1 MSDVFR
7 LSSSIELDI
16 NDVMSGLQQVDRQSE
31 ETRDSLENI
40 EDSADSVSGRFSGLG
55 KMAQSG
61 LKVVD
66 KWAKI
71 GATAVAGLASG
82 MIALGIKSN
91 ASLETSQVAWTTLL
105 GTEEEAKNMLEDI
118 TKYAATTPFSKTGVD
133 TMAKQLHNAGFE
145 GQNLFDQLTKFG
157 NMGSA
162 FGIQED
168 SLSEMVR
175 QYSQVQMAQVA
186 YTEDLNIL
194 QDRGIPIYKALAE
207 VTGTTVA
214 EVKNMAS
221 QGKITADVY
230 NQALDS
236 IASGTNG
243 AMEAQSKTF
252 SGMLSTIQDN
262 VVNISQKI
270 IQPIFEKVLE
280 YMPMIIELADNF
292 SANLDEGKGVLDSLK
307 EAITTVFG
315 EDTWNKITMATTVV
329 MGLVGAY
336 AILKGVMFMS
346 DLINSVSSAWGVLSS
361 AMGIGTAV
369 TEGATVAQTGLNL
382 AWLASPI
389 TWIIA
394 GIVAVIAIFVL
405 LWNKCEGFRNFWI
418 GLWDK
423 VVSSF
428 KSAKDSVVNGVSDM
442 TSKAVNKFNEIKQG
456 ITDKINGAKD
466 AVKSAIDKIK
476 GFFNFDWS
484 LPKIKLPHFNISGK
498 FSLNPPSIPKF
509 NVDWY
514 STGGIFTK
522 PTIIGG
528 VGIGDADNGK
538 GRQAEAVLPLEP
550 FYKELEAMFIKYNSR
565 PLYFG
570 VDGKIFMRGV
580 ASSKDELDKYDYR
593 NPRLTYK

>member
-40 EDSADSVSGRFSGLG
+40 EDSADSASGRFSGLG

-105 GTEEEAKNMLEDI
+105 GTQEEAKQMLEDI

-145 GQNLFDQLTKFG
+145 GQALFDQLTKFG

-292 SANLDEGKGVLDSLK
+292 SANLDEGKGVLDSIK
-307 EAITTVFG
+307 ESITTVFG
-315 EDTWNKITMATTVV
+315 EDTWDKITMVTTVV

-336 AILKGVMFMS
+336 AILKGVMFVS

-369 TEGATVAQTGLNL
+369 TEGATVAQAGLNL

-389 TWIIA
+389 TWIVA
-394 GIVAVIAIFVL
+394 GIMAVVAVFVI

-418 GLWDK
+418 GLCDK

-428 KSAKDSVVNGVSDM
+428 SSAKDSVVNGVSDM
-442 TSKAVNKFNEIKQG
+442 ASKALNKFKEIKQG

-476 GFFNFDWS
+476 GFFDFSWE
-484 LPKIKLPHFNISGK
+484 LPKIKLPHFSIDGK

-528 VGIGDADNGK
+528 VGVGDADNGK
-538 GRQAEAVLPLEP
+538 GRQSEAVLPLDP
-550 FYKELEAMFIKYNSR
+550 FYKELETMFMKYNSR
-565 PLYFG
+565 PLYFE
-570 VDGKIFMRGV
+570 VDGKTFMRGV
-580 ASSKDELDKYDYR
+580 ASSKGELDKYDYR

>member
-1 MSDVFR
+1 M
-7 LSSSIELDI
+7 
-16 NDVMSGLQQVDRQSE
+16 
-31 ETRDSLENI
+31 ENI

-105 GTEEEAKNMLEDI
+105 GTQEEAKQMLDDI

-168 SLSEMVR
+168 SLKEMVR

-194 QDRGIPIYKALAE
+194 QDRGIPIFKGLAE
-207 VTGTTVA
+207 VMGVSVA
-214 EVKNMAS
+214 EVKNMAG
-221 QGKITADVY
+221 QGKITADIY
-230 NQALDS
+230 NEAINS
-236 IASGTNG
+236 IASTTEG
-243 AMEAQSKTF
+243 AMDKQSKTF

-270 IQPIFEKVLE
+270 IQPIFEKVLK
-280 YMPMIIELADNF
+280 YMPLVIDLADNF
-292 SANLDEGKGVLDSLK
+292 SANLDEGKGILDSLK

-315 EDTWNKITMATTVV
+315 EDTWNKITMVTTVV

-336 AILKGVMFMS
+336 TILKGVMFMS

-382 AWLASPI
+382 AWLASPV

-394 GIVAVIAIFVL
+394 GIMAVVAVFIV

-418 GLWDK
+418 SLWDK
-423 VVSSF
+423 TVSVF
-428 KSAKDSVVNGVSDM
+428 NSAKNSVVNGVSDM
-442 TSKAVNKFNEIKQG
+442 ASKALNKFNEIKQG
-456 ITDKINGAKD
+456 ITDKTNGAKD

-476 GFFNFDWS
+476 GFFNFNWE
-484 LPKIKLPHFNISGK
+484 LPKIKLPHFSINGK

-509 NVDWY
+509 DVDWY

-522 PTIIGG
+522 PTIIGNIG
-528 VGIGDADNGK
+528 VGDANNGK
-538 GRQAEAVLPLEP
+538 GRQAEAVLPLKP
-550 FYKELEAMFIKYNSR
+550 FYKEIEAMFMKYSSR
-565 PLYFG
+565 PLYLEI
-570 VDGKIFMRGV
+570 DGREFLR
-580 ASSKDELDKYDYR
+580 ATAYCKDEWNNYDFR
-593 NPRLTYK
+593 NPRLSY

>member
-105 GTEEEAKNMLEDI
+105 GTQEEAKQMLDDI

-145 GQNLFDQLTKFG
+145 GQALFDQLTKFG

-162 FGIQED
+162 FAIQED

-194 QDRGIPIYKALAE
+194 QDRGIPIFKGLAE
-207 VTGTTVA
+207 VMGVSVA

-221 QGKITADVY
+221 QGKITADIY

-236 IASGTNG
+236 IASTTEG
-243 AMEAQSKTF
+243 AMDKQSKTF
-252 SGMLSTIQDN
+252 SGMLSTIEDN
-262 VVNISQKI
+262 AINISQKI
-270 IQPIFEKVLE
+270 IQPLFEKILQ
-280 YMPMIIELADNF
+280 YMPLVIDLADNF
-292 SANLDEGKGVLDSLK
+292 SANLDEGKGILDSLK

-315 EDTWNKITMATTVV
+315 EDTWNKITMVTTVV

-336 AILKGVMFMS
+336 TILKGVMFMS
-346 DLINSVSSAWGVLSS
+346 NLINSVSSAWGVLSS

-382 AWLASPI
+382 AWLASPT

-394 GIVAVIAIFVL
+394 GIMAVVAVFIV

-418 GLWDK
+418 SLWDK
-423 VVSSF
+423 TVNVF
-428 KSAKDSVVNGVSDM
+428 NSAKDSVVNGITDM
-442 TSKAVNKFNEIKQG
+442 ASKALNKFNEIKQG

-476 GFFNFDWS
+476 GFFNFSWE
-484 LPKIKLPHFNISGK
+484 LPKIKLPHFSIDGK

-528 VGIGDADNGK
+528 IGVGDADNGK

-550 FYKELEAMFIKYNSR
+550 FYKEMETMFVKYSSR
-565 PLYFG
+565 PLYLDI
-570 VDGKIFMRGV
+570 DGKNFLR
-580 ASSKDELDKYDYR
+580 ATAKNKDVWDSYDYR

>member
-40 EDSADSVSGRFSGLG
+40 EDSADSVSGKFSGLG

-105 GTEEEAKNMLEDI
+105 GTQEEAKQMLEDI

-145 GQNLFDQLTKFG
+145 GQALFDQLTKFG

-168 SLSEMVR
+168 SLKEMVR

-194 QDRGIPIYKALAE
+194 QDRGIPIFKGLAE
-207 VTGTTVA
+207 VMGVSVA

-221 QGKITADVY
+221 QGKITADIY

-236 IASGTNG
+236 IASTTEG
-243 AMEAQSKTF
+243 AMDKQSKTF
-252 SGMLSTIQDN
+252 SGMLSTIEDN
-262 VVNISQKI
+262 VMNISQKI
-270 IQPIFEKVLE
+270 IQPIFEKVVE
-280 YMPMIIELADNF
+280 YMPKIIDLVDDF
-292 SANLDEGKGVLDSLK
+292 SANLDEGKGILDSIK
-307 EAITTVFG
+307 ESITDVFG
-315 EDTWNKITMATTVV
+315 EDTWNKISMVTTVV

-336 AILKGVMFMS
+336 VILKSVMFIS

-361 AMGIGTAV
+361 TMGIGTAV
-369 TEGATVAQTGLNL
+369 TEGATVAQAGLNL

-389 TWIIA
+389 TWIVA
-394 GIVAVIAIFVL
+394 GIMAVVAVFII
-405 LWNKCEGFRNFWI
+405 LWNKCEWFRNFWI

-442 TSKAVNKFNEIKQG
+442 VSKALNKFNEIKQG

-476 GFFNFDWS
+476 GFFNFSWE
-484 LPKIKLPHFNISGK
+484 LPKIKLPHFSIDGK

-528 VGIGDADNGK
+528 VGVGDADNGK

>member
-40 EDSADSVSGRFSGLG
+40 EDSTDSASGRFSGLG

-105 GTEEEAKNMLEDI
+105 GTEEDAKNMLEDI
-118 TKYAATTPFSKTGVD
+118 TRYAATTPFSKTGVD

-168 SLSEMVR
+168 SLKEMVR

-194 QDRGIPIYKALAE
+194 QDRGIPIFKGLAE
-207 VTGTTVA
+207 VMGVSVA
-214 EVKNMAS
+214 EVKNMAG
-221 QGKITADVY
+221 QGKITADIY
-230 NQALDS
+230 NEAINS
-236 IASGTNG
+236 IASTTEG
-243 AMEAQSKTF
+243 AMDKQSKTF
-252 SGMLSTIQDN
+252 SGMLSTIEDN
-262 VVNISQKI
+262 TINISQKI
-270 IQPIFEKVLE
+270 IQPLFEKIIK
-280 YMPMIIELADNF
+280 YMPLIIDLADNF
-292 SANLDEGKGVLDSLK
+292 SANLDEGKGILDSLK

-315 EDTWNKITMATTVV
+315 EDTWNKITMITTVV

-336 AILKGVMFMS
+336 TILKGVMFMS

-382 AWLASPI
+382 AWLASPT

-394 GIVAVIAIFVL
+394 GIMAVVAVFIV

-418 GLWDK
+418 SLWDK
-423 VVSSF
+423 TVSVF
-428 KSAKDSVVNGVSDM
+428 NSAKNSVVNGVSDM
-442 TSKAVNKFNEIKQG
+442 ASKALNKFNEIKQG

-476 GFFNFDWS
+476 GFFNFNWE
-484 LPKIKLPHFNISGK
+484 LPKIKLPHFSINGK

-509 NVDWY
+509 DVDWY

-522 PTIIGG
+522 PTIIGNIG
-528 VGIGDADNGK
+528 VGDANNGK
-538 GRQAEAVLPLEP
+538 GRQAEAVLPLRP
-550 FYKELEAMFIKYNSR
+550 FYKEIEAMFMKYSSR
-565 PLYFG
+565 PLYFEI
-570 VDGKIFMRGV
+570 DGREFLR
-580 ASSKDELDKYDYR
+580 ATAYCKDEWNNYDFR
-593 NPRLTYK
+593 NPRLSY

>member
-16 NDVMSGLQQVDRQSE
+16 NDVMSGLQQVDRQSQ

-40 EDSADSVSGRFSGLG
+40 EDSTDSVSGRFSGLG

-105 GTEEEAKNMLEDI
+105 GTQEEAKQMLDDI

-162 FGIQED
+162 FAIQED

-194 QDRGIPIYKALAE
+194 QDRGIPIFKGLAE
-207 VTGTTVA
+207 VMGVSVA

-221 QGKITADVY
+221 QGKITADIY

-236 IASGTNG
+236 IASTTEG
-243 AMEAQSKTF
+243 AMEKQSKTF

-270 IQPIFEKVLE
+270 IQPIFGKVIE
-280 YMPMIIELADNF
+280 YMPLIIDLADNF
-292 SANLDEGKGVLDSLK
+292 SANLDEGKGILDSLK
-307 EAITTVFG
+307 ESITIVFG
-315 EDTWNKITMATTVV
+315 EDTWNKITMVTTVV

-336 AILKGVMFMS
+336 TILKGVMFMS

-361 AMGIGTAV
+361 AMGIGTVV

-394 GIVAVIAIFVL
+394 GITAVVAIFVL

-418 GLWDK
+418 NLWETIK
-423 VVSSF
+423 TAF
-428 KSAKDSVVNGVSDM
+428 GNAKDWVVNGVTDLVSSA
-442 TSKAVNKFNEIKQG
+442 TNKFNELKEGLTKPIEW
-456 ITDKINGAKD
+456 AK
-466 AVKSAIDKIK
+466 DKIK
-476 GFFNFDWS
+476 GVIDSIKSFFKFEWS
-484 LPKIKLPHFNISGK
+484 LPKIKLPHLSISGS
-498 FSLNPPSIPKF
+498 FSLLPPSVPKF
-509 NVDWY
+509 GIEWY
-514 STGGIFTK
+514 ANGGIMTQ
-522 PTIIGG
+522 PTMFGMNGNKAMVGG
-528 VGIGDADNGK
+528 EAG
-538 GRQAEAVLPLEP
+538 AEAVLPLEP
-550 FYKELEAMFIKYNSR
+550 FYDYMDSKLDSIANRTI
-565 PLYFG
+565 
-570 VDGKIFMRGV
+570 VIQIDGREFMRVV
-580 ASSKDELDKYDYR
+580 ARNQDEFDRYNIRDPKLAYR
-593 NPRLTYK
+593 

>member
-40 EDSADSVSGRFSGLG
+40 EDSADSASGRFSGLG

-105 GTEEEAKNMLEDI
+105 GTQEEAKQMLDDI

-133 TMAKQLHNAGFE
+133 AMAKQLHNAGYE

-162 FGIQED
+162 FGVQED
-168 SLSEMVR
+168 SLKEMVR
-175 QYSQVQMAQVA
+175 QYSQVQMAGTA
-186 YTEDLNIL
+186 YTEDLNII
-194 QDRGIPIYKALAE
+194 QDRGIPIYKALSE
-207 VTGTTVA
+207 TLNVSVA
-214 EVKNMAS
+214 DVKNMAS
-221 QGKITADVY
+221 EGKITAEVY
-230 NQALDS
+230 NKALDS

-498 FSLNPPSIPKF
+498 FSLNPPSIPTF
-509 NVDWY
+509 GVDWY
-514 STGGIFTK
+514 SSGGIFTK
-522 PTIIGG
+522 PTIIGNIG
-528 VGIGDADNGK
+528 VGDADNGK
-538 GRQAEAVLPLEP
+538 GRQAEAVLPLKP
-550 FYKELEAMFIKYNSR
+550 FYQEMESMFIKYSSR
-565 PLYFG
+565 PLYLD
-570 VDGKIFMRGV
+570 VDGKSFLR
-580 ASSKDELDKYDYR
+580 ATAKNKDVWDSYDYR

>member
-40 EDSADSVSGRFSGLG
+40 EDSADSASGRFSGLG

-105 GTEEEAKNMLEDI
+105 GTQEEAKQMLDDI

-133 TMAKQLHNAGFE
+133 AMAKQLHNAGYE

-162 FGIQED
+162 FGVQED
-168 SLSEMVR
+168 SLKEMVR
-175 QYSQVQMAQVA
+175 QYSQVQMAGTA
-186 YTEDLNIL
+186 YTEDLNII
-194 QDRGIPIYKALAE
+194 QDRGIPIYKALSE
-207 VTGTTVA
+207 TLNVSVA
-214 EVKNMAS
+214 DVKNMAS
-221 QGKITADVY
+221 EGKITAEVY
-230 NQALDS
+230 NKALDS

-361 AMGIGTAV
+361 AMGIETAV

-498 FSLNPPSIPKF
+498 FSLNPPSIPTF
-509 NVDWY
+509 GVDWY
-514 STGGIFTK
+514 SSGGIFTK
-522 PTIIGG
+522 PTIIGNIG
-528 VGIGDADNGK
+528 VGDADNGK
-538 GRQAEAVLPLEP
+538 GRQAEAVLPLKP
-550 FYKELEAMFIKYNSR
+550 FYQEMESMFIKYSSR
-565 PLYFG
+565 PLYLD
-570 VDGKIFMRGV
+570 VDGKSFLR
-580 ASSKDELDKYDYR
+580 ATAKNKDVWDSYDYR

>member
-7 LSSSIELDI
+7 LSSSIELNI

-40 EDSADSVSGRFSGLG
+40 EDSADSASGRFSGLG

-105 GTEEEAKNMLEDI
+105 GTQEEAKQMLEDI

-145 GQNLFDQLTKFG
+145 GQALFDQLTKFG

-168 SLSEMVR
+168 SLKEMVR

-194 QDRGIPIYKALAE
+194 QDRGIPIFKGLAE
-207 VTGTTVA
+207 VMGVSVA

-221 QGKITADVY
+221 QGKITADIY

-236 IASGTNG
+236 IASTTEG
-243 AMEAQSKTF
+243 AMDKQSKTF
-252 SGMLSTIQDN
+252 SGMLSTIEDN
-262 VVNISQKI
+262 VMNISQKI
-270 IQPIFEKVLE
+270 IQPIFEKVVE
-280 YMPMIIELADNF
+280 YMPKIIDLVDDF
-292 SANLDEGKGVLDSLK
+292 SANLDEGKGILDSIK
-307 EAITTVFG
+307 ESITDVFG
-315 EDTWNKITMATTVV
+315 EDTWNKISMVTTVV

-336 AILKGVMFMS
+336 VILKSVMFIS

-361 AMGIGTAV
+361 TMGIGTAV
-369 TEGATVAQTGLNL
+369 TEGATVAQAGLNL

-389 TWIIA
+389 TWIVA
-394 GIVAVIAIFVL
+394 GIMAVVAVFII
-405 LWNKCEGFRNFWI
+405 LWNKCEWFRNFWI

-442 TSKAVNKFNEIKQG
+442 VSKALNKFNEIKQG

-476 GFFNFDWS
+476 GFFNFSWE
-484 LPKIKLPHFNISGK
+484 LPKIKLPHFSIDGK

-528 VGIGDADNGK
+528 VGVGDADNGK

>member
-31 ETRDSLENI
+31 ETRDSLEKI
-40 EDSADSVSGRFSGLG
+40 EDSAESVSGRFSGLG

-145 GQNLFDQLTKFG
+145 GQNLFNQLTKFG

-168 SLSEMVR
+168 SLKEMVR

-194 QDRGIPIYKALAE
+194 QDRGIPIFKGLAE
-207 VTGTTVA
+207 VMGVNVA

-221 QGKITADVY
+221 QGKITADIY

-236 IASGTNG
+236 IASTTEG
-243 AMEAQSKTF
+243 AMEKQSKTF

-270 IQPIFEKVLE
+270 IQPIFGKVIE
-280 YMPMIIELADNF
+280 YMPLIIDLTDNF
-292 SANLDEGKGVLDSLK
+292 SANLDEGKGILDSIK
-307 EAITTVFG
+307 ESITTVFG
-315 EDTWNKITMATTVV
+315 EDTWDKITMVTTVV

-336 AILKGVMFMS
+336 AILKGVMFVS

-369 TEGATVAQTGLNL
+369 TEGATVAQAGLNL

-389 TWIIA
+389 TWIVA
-394 GIVAVIAIFVL
+394 GIMAVVAVFVI

-418 GLWDK
+418 GLCDK

-428 KSAKDSVVNGVSDM
+428 SSAKDSVVNGVSDM
-442 TSKAVNKFNEIKQG
+442 ASKALNKFKEIKQG

-476 GFFNFDWS
+476 GFFDFSWE
-484 LPKIKLPHFNISGK
+484 LPKIKLPHFSIDGK

-528 VGIGDADNGK
+528 VGVGDADNGK
-538 GRQAEAVLPLEP
+538 GRQSEAVLPLDP
-550 FYKELEAMFIKYNSR
+550 FYKELETMFMKYNSR
-565 PLYFG
+565 PLYFE
-570 VDGKIFMRGV
+570 VDGKTFMRGV
-580 ASSKDELDKYDYR
+580 ASSKGELDKYDYR

>member
-31 ETRDSLENI
+31 ETRGSLENM
-40 EDSADSVSGRFSGLG
+40 EDSVDNASGRFSGLG

-71 GATAVAGLASG
+71 GATAVAGLATG
-82 MIALGIKSN
+82 MLALGIKSN

-105 GTEEEAKNMLEDI
+105 GTQEDAKKILDDI

-145 GQNLFDQLTKFG
+145 GQSLFDQLTKFG

-194 QDRGIPIYKALAE
+194 QDRGIPIFKGLAE
-207 VTGTTVA
+207 VMGVSVA
-214 EVKNMAS
+214 EVKNMAG
-221 QGKITADVY
+221 QGKITADIY
-230 NQALDS
+230 NEAINK
-236 IASGTNG
+236 IASSTEG
-243 AMEAQSKTF
+243 AMDKQSKTF

-270 IQPIFEKVLE
+270 IQPIFEKIIE
-280 YMPMIIELADNF
+280 YMPLIIDLADNF
-292 SANLDEGKGVLDSLK
+292 SANLDEGKGILDSLK
-307 EAITTVFG
+307 ESITTVFG
-315 EDTWNKITMATTVV
+315 EDTWNKITMVTTVI

-336 AILKGVMFMS
+336 AILKGVMFIS
-346 DLINSVSSAWGVLSS
+346 DLINSISSAWGVLSS

-369 TEGATVAQTGLNL
+369 TEGATVAQAGLNL

-394 GIVAVIAIFVL
+394 GIMAVVAVFVI
-405 LWNKCEGFRNFWI
+405 LWNKCEGFRDFWI

-423 VVSSF
+423 TVSSF
-428 KSAKDSVVNGVSDM
+428 NSAKDSVVNGVSDM
-442 TSKAVNKFNEIKQG
+442 VSKVVNKFNEIKQG

-466 AVKSAIDKIK
+466 SVKSAIDKIK
-476 GFFNFDWS
+476 GFFNFSWE

-509 NVDWY
+509 DVDWY
-514 STGGIFTK
+514 STGGIFTT

-528 VGIGDADNGK
+528 VGVGDADNGK
-538 GRQAEAVLPLEP
+538 GRQAEAVLPLDP
-550 FYKELEAMFIKYNSR
+550 FYKELETMFMKYNSR
-565 PLYFG
+565 PLYFE
-570 VDGKIFMRGV
+570 VDSKTFMRGV

>member
-40 EDSADSVSGRFSGLG
+40 EDSADSASGRFSGLG

-105 GTEEEAKNMLEDI
+105 GTQEEAKQMLEDI

-145 GQNLFDQLTKFG
+145 GQALFDQLTKFG

-168 SLSEMVR
+168 SLKEMVR

-194 QDRGIPIYKALAE
+194 QDRGIPIFKGLAE
-207 VTGTTVA
+207 VMGVSVA

-221 QGKITADVY
+221 QGKITADIY

-236 IASGTNG
+236 IASTTEG
-243 AMEAQSKTF
+243 AMEKQSKTF

-498 FSLNPPSIPKF
+498 FSLNPPSIPTF
-509 NVDWY
+509 GVDWY
-514 STGGIFTK
+514 SSGGIFTK
-522 PTIIGG
+522 PTIIGNIG
-528 VGIGDADNGK
+528 VGDADNGK
-538 GRQAEAVLPLEP
+538 GRQAEAVLPLKP
-550 FYKELEAMFIKYNSR
+550 FYQEMESMFIKYSSR
-565 PLYFG
+565 PLYLD
-570 VDGKIFMRGV
+570 VDGKSFLR
-580 ASSKDELDKYDYR
+580 ATAKNKDVWDSYDYR

>member
-1 MSDVFR
+1 MADVFR

-16 NDVMSGLQQVDRQSE
+16 NDVMSGLQQVDREAE
-31 ETRDSLENI
+31 EARDSLEDLG
-40 EDSADSVSGRFSGLG
+40 DSADNTSGRFSRLG

-61 LKVVD
+61 LKVAD

-71 GATAVAGLASG
+71 GATAVAGLAGG

-105 GTEEEAKNMLEDI
+105 GTQEEAKQMLDDI

-133 TMAKQLHNAGFE
+133 TMSKQLHNAGFE

-405 LWNKCEGFRNFWI
+405 LWNKCEGFRNFWM

-498 FSLNPPSIPKF
+498 FSLNPPSIPTF
-509 NVDWY
+509 GVDWY
-514 STGGIFTK
+514 SSGGIFTK
-522 PTIIGG
+522 PTIIGNIG
-528 VGIGDADNGK
+528 VGDADNGK
-538 GRQAEAVLPLEP
+538 GRQAEAVLPLKP
-550 FYKELEAMFIKYNSR
+550 FYQEMESMFIKYSSR
-565 PLYFG
+565 PLYLD
-570 VDGKIFMRGV
+570 VDGKSFLR
-580 ASSKDELDKYDYR
+580 ATAKNKDVWDSYDYR

>member
-40 EDSADSVSGRFSGLG
+40 EDSTDSASGRFSGLG

-105 GTEEEAKNMLEDI
+105 GTEEDAKNMLEDI

-168 SLSEMVR
+168 SLKEMVR

-194 QDRGIPIYKALAE
+194 QDRGIPIFKGLAE
-207 VTGTTVA
+207 VMGVSVA
-214 EVKNMAS
+214 EVKNMAG
-221 QGKITADVY
+221 QGKITADIY
-230 NQALDS
+230 NEAINS
-236 IASGTNG
+236 IASTTEG
-243 AMEAQSKTF
+243 AMEKQSKTF

-270 IQPIFEKVLE
+270 IQPLFEKIIK
-280 YMPMIIELADNF
+280 YMPLIIDLADNF
-292 SANLDEGKGVLDSLK
+292 SANLDEGKGILDSLK

-315 EDTWNKITMATTVV
+315 EDTWNKITMITTVV

-336 AILKGVMFMS
+336 TILKGVMFMS

-382 AWLASPI
+382 AWLASPV

-394 GIVAVIAIFVL
+394 GIMAVVAVFIV

-423 VVSSF
+423 TVSVF
-428 KSAKDSVVNGVSDM
+428 NSAKDSVVNGVSDM
-442 TSKAVNKFNEIKQG
+442 ASKALNKFNEIKQG
-456 ITDKINGAKD
+456 ITDKINSAKD

-476 GFFNFDWS
+476 SFFNFSWE
-484 LPKIKLPHFNISGK
+484 LPKIKLPHLSVSGK
-498 FSLNPPSIPKF
+498 FSLAPPSVPKF
-509 NVDWY
+509 DVDWY

-522 PTIIGG
+522 PTIIGNIG
-528 VGIGDADNGK
+528 VGDANNGK
-538 GRQAEAVLPLEP
+538 GRQAEAVLPLKP
-550 FYKELEAMFIKYNSR
+550 FYKEIEAMFMKYSSR
-565 PLYFG
+565 PLYLEI
-570 VDGKIFMRGV
+570 DGREFLR
-580 ASSKDELDKYDYR
+580 ATAYCKDEWNNYDFR
-593 NPRLTYK
+593 NPRLSY

>member
-16 NDVMSGLQQVDRQSE
+16 NDVMYGLQQVDRQSE

-498 FSLNPPSIPKF
+498 FSLNPPSIPTF
-509 NVDWY
+509 GVDWY
-514 STGGIFTK
+514 SSGGIFTK
-522 PTIIGG
+522 PTIIGNIG
-528 VGIGDADNGK
+528 VGDADNGK
-538 GRQAEAVLPLEP
+538 GRQAEAVLPLKP
-550 FYKELEAMFIKYNSR
+550 FYQEMESMFIKYSSR
-565 PLYFG
+565 PLYLD
-570 VDGKIFMRGV
+570 VDGKSFLR
-580 ASSKDELDKYDYR
+580 ATAKNKDVWDSYDYR

>member
-7 LSSSIELDI
+7 LSSNIELDI

-31 ETRDSLENI
+31 ETRGSLENM
-40 EDSADSVSGRFSGLG
+40 EDSVDNASGRFSGLG

-71 GATAVAGLASG
+71 GATAVAGLATG
-82 MIALGIKSN
+82 MLALGIKSN

-105 GTEEEAKNMLEDI
+105 GTQEDAKKMLDNI

-145 GQNLFDQLTKFG
+145 GQSLFDQLTKFG

-194 QDRGIPIYKALAE
+194 QDRGIPIFKGLAE
-207 VTGTTVA
+207 VMGVSVA
-214 EVKNMAS
+214 EVKNMAG
-221 QGKITADVY
+221 QGKITADIY
-230 NQALDS
+230 NEAINK
-236 IASGTNG
+236 IASSTEG
-243 AMEAQSKTF
+243 AMDKQSKTF

-270 IQPIFEKVLE
+270 IQPIFEKIIE
-280 YMPMIIELADNF
+280 YMPLIIDLADNF
-292 SANLDEGKGVLDSLK
+292 SANLDEGKGILDSLK
-307 EAITTVFG
+307 ESITTVFG
-315 EDTWNKITMATTVV
+315 EDTWNKITMVTTVI

-336 AILKGVMFMS
+336 AILKGVMFIS
-346 DLINSVSSAWGVLSS
+346 DLINSISSAWGVLSS

-369 TEGATVAQTGLNL
+369 TEGATVAQAGLNL

-394 GIVAVIAIFVL
+394 GIMAVVAVFVI
-405 LWNKCEGFRNFWI
+405 LWNKCEGFRDFWI

-423 VVSSF
+423 TVSSF
-428 KSAKDSVVNGVSDM
+428 NSAKDSVVNGVSDM
-442 TSKAVNKFNEIKQG
+442 VSKVVNKFNEIKQG

-466 AVKSAIDKIK
+466 SVKSAIDKIK
-476 GFFNFDWS
+476 GFFNFSWE
-484 LPKIKLPHFNISGK
+484 LPKIKLPHFGIDGK

-528 VGIGDADNGK
+528 VGVGDADNGK
-538 GRQAEAVLPLEP
+538 GRQAEAVLPLDP
-550 FYKELEAMFIKYNSR
+550 FYKELETMFMKYNSR
-565 PLYFG
+565 PLYFE
-570 VDGKIFMRGV
+570 VDGKTFMRGV
-580 ASSKDELDKYDYR
+580 ASSKGELDKYDYR

>member
-40 EDSADSVSGRFSGLG
+40 EDSTDSVSGRFSGLG

-105 GTEEEAKNMLEDI
+105 GTQEEAKQMLDDI

-133 TMAKQLHNAGFE
+133 AMAKQLHNAGFE

-162 FGIQED
+162 FGVQED
-168 SLSEMVR
+168 SLKEMVR
-175 QYSQVQMAQVA
+175 QYSQVQMAGTA
-186 YTEDLNIL
+186 YTEDLNII
-194 QDRGIPIYKALAE
+194 QDRGIPIYKALSE
-207 VTGTTVA
+207 TLNVSVA
-214 EVKNMAS
+214 DVKKMAS
-221 QGKITADVY
+221 EGKITAEVY

-270 IQPIFEKVLE
+270 IQPIFGKVIE
-280 YMPMIIELADNF
+280 YMPSLIELADNF
-292 SANLDEGKGVLDSLK
+292 SANLDEGKGILDSLK
-307 EAITTVFG
+307 ESITTVFG
-315 EDTWNKITMATTVV
+315 EDTWNKITMVTTVV

-336 AILKGVMFMS
+336 TILKGVMFMS

-382 AWLASPI
+382 AWLASPT

-394 GIVAVIAIFVL
+394 GIMAVVAVFIV

-423 VVSSF
+423 TVSVF
-428 KSAKDSVVNGVSDM
+428 NSAKDSVVNGVSDM
-442 TSKAVNKFNEIKQG
+442 ASKALNKFNEIKQG

-476 GFFNFDWS
+476 GFFNFNWE

-509 NVDWY
+509 DVDWY

-528 VGIGDADNGK
+528 VGVGDADNGR

-550 FYKELEAMFIKYNSR
+550 FYKELEAMFMKYSSR
-565 PLYFG
+565 PLYLSI
-570 VDGKIFMRGV
+570 DGKVFMRGV

-593 NPRLTYK
+593 SPRLSYK

>member
-40 EDSADSVSGRFSGLG
+40 EDSADSASGRFSGLG

-105 GTEEEAKNMLEDI
+105 GTQEEAKQMLEDI

-145 GQNLFDQLTKFG
+145 GQALFDQLTKFG

-168 SLSEMVR
+168 SLKEMVR

-194 QDRGIPIYKALAE
+194 QDRGIPIFKGLAE
-207 VTGTTVA
+207 VMGVSVA

-221 QGKITADVY
+221 QGKITADIY

-236 IASGTNG
+236 IASTTEG
-243 AMEAQSKTF
+243 AMDKQSKTF
-252 SGMLSTIQDN
+252 SGMLSTIEDN
-262 VVNISQKI
+262 VMNISQKI
-270 IQPIFEKVLE
+270 IQPIFEKVVE
-280 YMPMIIELADNF
+280 YMPKIIDLVDDF
-292 SANLDEGKGVLDSLK
+292 SANLDEGKGILDSIK
-307 EAITTVFG
+307 ESITDVFG
-315 EDTWNKITMATTVV
+315 EDTWNKISMVTTVV

-336 AILKGVMFMS
+336 VILKSVMFIS

-382 AWLASPI
+382 AWLASPV
-389 TWIIA
+389 TWIVA
-394 GIVAVIAIFVL
+394 GIMAVVAVFII
-405 LWNKCEGFRNFWI
+405 LWNKCEWFRNFWI

-442 TSKAVNKFNEIKQG
+442 VSKALNKFNEIKQG

-476 GFFNFDWS
+476 GFFNFNWE
-484 LPKIKLPHFNISGK
+484 LPKIKLPHFSIDGK

-528 VGIGDADNGK
+528 VGVGDADNGK

-570 VDGKIFMRGV
+570 VDSKIFMRGV

>member
-40 EDSADSVSGRFSGLG
+40 EDSADSASGRFSGLG

-498 FSLNPPSIPKF
+498 FSLNPPSIPTF
-509 NVDWY
+509 GVDWY
-514 STGGIFTK
+514 SSGGIFTK
-522 PTIIGG
+522 PTIIGNIG
-528 VGIGDADNGK
+528 VGDADNGK
-538 GRQAEAVLPLEP
+538 GRQAEAVLPLKP
-550 FYKELEAMFIKYNSR
+550 FYQEMESMFIKYSSR
-565 PLYFG
+565 PLYLD
-570 VDGKIFMRGV
+570 VDGKSFLR
-580 ASSKDELDKYDYR
+580 ATAKNKDVWDSYDYR

>member
-40 EDSADSVSGRFSGLG
+40 EGSADSASGRFSGLG

-105 GTEEEAKNMLEDI
+105 GTQEEAKNMLEDI

-145 GQNLFDQLTKFG
+145 GQALFDQLTKFG

-168 SLSEMVR
+168 SLKEMVR

-194 QDRGIPIYKALAE
+194 QDRGIPIFKGLAE
-207 VTGTTVA
+207 VMGVSVA

-221 QGKITADVY
+221 QGKITADIY

-236 IASGTNG
+236 IASTTEG
-243 AMEAQSKTF
+243 AMDKQSKTF
-252 SGMLSTIQDN
+252 SGMLSTIEDN
-262 VVNISQKI
+262 VMNISQKI
-270 IQPIFEKVLE
+270 IQPIFEKVVE
-280 YMPMIIELADNF
+280 YMPKIIDLVDDF
-292 SANLDEGKGVLDSLK
+292 SANLDEGKGILDSIK
-307 EAITTVFG
+307 ESITDVFG
-315 EDTWNKITMATTVV
+315 EDTWNKISMVTTVV

-336 AILKGVMFMS
+336 VILKSVMFIS

-369 TEGATVAQTGLNL
+369 TEGATVAQAGLNL

-389 TWIIA
+389 TWIVA
-394 GIVAVIAIFVL
+394 GIMAVVAVFII
-405 LWNKCEGFRNFWI
+405 LWNKCEWFRNFWI

-442 TSKAVNKFNEIKQG
+442 VSKALNKFNEIKQG

-476 GFFNFDWS
+476 GFFNFSWE
-484 LPKIKLPHFNISGK
+484 LPKIKLPHFSIDGK

-528 VGIGDADNGK
+528 VGVGDADNGK

>member
-40 EDSADSVSGRFSGLG
+40 EDSADSASGRFSGLG

-105 GTEEEAKNMLEDI
+105 GTQEEAKQMLDDI

-133 TMAKQLHNAGFE
+133 AMAKQLHNAGYE

-162 FGIQED
+162 FGVQED
-168 SLSEMVR
+168 SLKEMVR
-175 QYSQVQMAQVA
+175 QYSQVQMAGTA
-186 YTEDLNIL
+186 YTEDLNII
-194 QDRGIPIYKALAE
+194 QDRGIPIYKALSE
-207 VTGTTVA
+207 TLNVSVA
-214 EVKNMAS
+214 DVKNMAS
-221 QGKITADVY
+221 EGKITAEVY
-230 NQALDS
+230 NKALDS

-442 TSKAVNKFNEIKQG
+442 TSKAVNKFNEIKKG

-498 FSLNPPSIPKF
+498 FSLNPPSIPTF
-509 NVDWY
+509 GVDWY
-514 STGGIFTK
+514 SSGGIFTK
-522 PTIIGG
+522 PTIIGNIG
-528 VGIGDADNGK
+528 VGDADNGK
-538 GRQAEAVLPLEP
+538 GRQAEAVLPLKP
-550 FYKELEAMFIKYNSR
+550 FYQEMESMFIKYSSR
-565 PLYFG
+565 PLYLD
-570 VDGKIFMRGV
+570 VDGKSFLR
-580 ASSKDELDKYDYR
+580 ATAKNKDVWDSYDYR

>member
-168 SLSEMVR
+168 SLKEMVR

-498 FSLNPPSIPKF
+498 FSLNPPSIPTF
-509 NVDWY
+509 GVDWY
-514 STGGIFTK
+514 SSGGIFTK
-522 PTIIGG
+522 PTIIGNIG
-528 VGIGDADNGK
+528 VGDADNGK
-538 GRQAEAVLPLEP
+538 GRQAEAVLPLKP
-550 FYKELEAMFIKYNSR
+550 FYQEMESMFIKYSSR
-565 PLYFG
+565 PLYLD
-570 VDGKIFMRGV
+570 VDGKSFLR
-580 ASSKDELDKYDYR
+580 ATAKNKDVWDSYDYR

>member
-40 EDSADSVSGRFSGLG
+40 EDSADSASGRFSGLG

-105 GTEEEAKNMLEDI
+105 GTQEEAKQMLEDI

-145 GQNLFDQLTKFG
+145 GQALFDQLTKFG

-168 SLSEMVR
+168 SLKEMVR

-194 QDRGIPIYKALAE
+194 QDRGIPIFKGLAE
-207 VTGTTVA
+207 VMGVNVA

-221 QGKITADVY
+221 QGKITADIY

-236 IASGTNG
+236 IASTTEG
-243 AMEAQSKTF
+243 AMDKQSKTF
-252 SGMLSTIQDN
+252 SGMLSTIEDN
-262 VVNISQKI
+262 VMNISQKI
-270 IQPIFEKVLE
+270 IQPIFEKVVE
-280 YMPMIIELADNF
+280 YMPKIIDLVDDF
-292 SANLDEGKGVLDSLK
+292 SANLDEGKGILDSIK
-307 EAITTVFG
+307 ESITDVFG
-315 EDTWNKITMATTVV
+315 EDTWNKISMVTTVV

-336 AILKGVMFMS
+336 VILKSVMFIS

-382 AWLASPI
+382 AWLASPV
-389 TWIIA
+389 TWIVA
-394 GIVAVIAIFVL
+394 GIMAVVAVFII
-405 LWNKCEGFRNFWI
+405 LWNKCEWFRNFWI

-442 TSKAVNKFNEIKQG
+442 VSKALNKFNEIKQG

-476 GFFNFDWS
+476 GFFNFSWE
-484 LPKIKLPHFNISGK
+484 LPKIKLPHFSIDGK

-528 VGIGDADNGK
+528 IGVGDADNGK

-550 FYKELEAMFIKYNSR
+550 FYKEMETMFVKYSSR
-565 PLYFG
+565 PLYLDI
-570 VDGKIFMRGV
+570 DGKIFMRGV

>member
-105 GTEEEAKNMLEDI
+105 GTQEEAKQMLDDI

-168 SLSEMVR
+168 SLKEMVR

-194 QDRGIPIYKALAE
+194 QDRGIPIFKGLAE
-207 VTGTTVA
+207 VMGVSVA
-214 EVKNMAS
+214 EVKNMAG
-221 QGKITADVY
+221 QGKITADIY
-230 NQALDS
+230 NEAINS
-236 IASGTNG
+236 IASTTEG
-243 AMEAQSKTF
+243 AMEKQSKTF

-270 IQPIFEKVLE
+270 IQPLFEKIIK
-280 YMPMIIELADNF
+280 YMPLIIDLADNF
-292 SANLDEGKGVLDSLK
+292 SANLDEGKGILDSLK

-315 EDTWNKITMATTVV
+315 EDTWNKITMITTVV

-336 AILKGVMFMS
+336 TILKGVMFMS

-382 AWLASPI
+382 AWLASPV

-394 GIVAVIAIFVL
+394 GIMAVVAVFIV

-418 GLWDK
+418 SLWDK
-423 VVSSF
+423 TVSVF
-428 KSAKDSVVNGVSDM
+428 NSAKDSVVNGVSDM
-442 TSKAVNKFNEIKQG
+442 ASKALNKFNEIKQG

-476 GFFNFDWS
+476 SFFNFSWE
-484 LPKIKLPHFNISGK
+484 LPKIKLPHLSVSGK
-498 FSLNPPSIPKF
+498 FSLAPPSVPKF
-509 NVDWY
+509 DVDWY

-522 PTIIGG
+522 PTIIGNIG
-528 VGIGDADNGK
+528 VGDANNGK
-538 GRQAEAVLPLEP
+538 GRQAEAVLPLKT
-550 FYKELEAMFIKYNSR
+550 FYKEIEAMFMKYSSR
-565 PLYFG
+565 PLYLEI
-570 VDGKIFMRGV
+570 DGREFLR
-580 ASSKDELDKYDYR
+580 ATAYCKDEWNNYDFR
-593 NPRLTYK
+593 NPRLSY

>member
-40 EDSADSVSGRFSGLG
+40 EDSADSASGRFSGLG

-105 GTEEEAKNMLEDI
+105 GTQEEAKQMLDDI

-133 TMAKQLHNAGFE
+133 AMAKQLHNAGYE

-162 FGIQED
+162 FGVQED
-168 SLSEMVR
+168 SLKEMVR
-175 QYSQVQMAQVA
+175 QYSQVQMAGTA
-186 YTEDLNIL
+186 YTEDLNII
-194 QDRGIPIYKALAE
+194 QDRGIPIYKALSE
-207 VTGTTVA
+207 TLNVSVA
-214 EVKNMAS
+214 DVKNMAS
-221 QGKITADVY
+221 EGKITAEVY
-230 NQALDS
+230 NKALDS

-498 FSLNPPSIPKF
+498 FSLNPPSIPTF
-509 NVDWY
+509 GVDWY
-514 STGGIFTK
+514 SSGGIFTK
-522 PTIIGG
+522 PTIIGNIG
-528 VGIGDADNGK
+528 VGDADNGK
-538 GRQAEAVLPLEP
+538 GRQAEAVLPLKP
-550 FYKELEAMFIKYNSR
+550 FYQEMESMFIKYSSR
-565 PLYFG
+565 PLYLD
-570 VDGKIFMRGV
+570 VDGK
-580 ASSKDELDKYDYR
+580 SSLRATAKNKDVWDSYDYR

>member
-40 EDSADSVSGRFSGLG
+40 EDSSDSASGRFSGLG

-105 GTEEEAKNMLEDI
+105 GTQEEAKQMLDDI

-133 TMAKQLHNAGFE
+133 AMAKQLHNAGYE

-162 FGIQED
+162 FGVQED
-168 SLSEMVR
+168 SLKEMVR
-175 QYSQVQMAQVA
+175 QYSQVQMAGTA
-186 YTEDLNIL
+186 YTEDLNII
-194 QDRGIPIYKALAE
+194 QDRGIPIYKALSE
-207 VTGTTVA
+207 TLNVSVA
-214 EVKNMAS
+214 DVKNMAS
-221 QGKITADVY
+221 EGKITAEVY
-230 NQALDS
+230 NKALDS

-498 FSLNPPSIPKF
+498 FSLNPPSIPTF
-509 NVDWY
+509 GVDWY
-514 STGGIFTK
+514 SSGGIFTK
-522 PTIIGG
+522 PTIIGNIG
-528 VGIGDADNGK
+528 VGDADNGK
-538 GRQAEAVLPLEP
+538 GRQAEAVLPLKP
-550 FYKELEAMFIKYNSR
+550 FYQEMESMFIKYSSR
-565 PLYFG
+565 PLYLD
-570 VDGKIFMRGV
+570 VDGKSFLR
-580 ASSKDELDKYDYR
+580 ATAKNKDVWDSYDYR

>member
-133 TMAKQLHNAGFE
+133 TMSKQLHNAGFE

-498 FSLNPPSIPKF
+498 FSLNPPSIPTF
-509 NVDWY
+509 GVDWY
-514 STGGIFTK
+514 SSGGIFTK
-522 PTIIGG
+522 PTIIGNIG
-528 VGIGDADNGK
+528 VGDADNGK
-538 GRQAEAVLPLEP
+538 GRQAEAVLPLKP
-550 FYKELEAMFIKYNSR
+550 FYQEMESMFIKYSSR
-565 PLYFG
+565 PLYLD
-570 VDGKIFMRGV
+570 VDGKSFLR
-580 ASSKDELDKYDYR
+580 ATAKNKDVWDSYDYR

>member
-1 MSDVFR
+1 
-7 LSSSIELDI
+7 

-40 EDSADSVSGRFSGLG
+40 EDSADSASGRFSGLG

-105 GTEEEAKNMLEDI
+105 GTQEEAKQMLDDI

-133 TMAKQLHNAGFE
+133 AMAKQLHNAGYE

-162 FGIQED
+162 FGVQED
-168 SLSEMVR
+168 SLKEMVR
-175 QYSQVQMAQVA
+175 QYSQVQMAGTA
-186 YTEDLNIL
+186 YTEDLNII
-194 QDRGIPIYKALAE
+194 QDRGIPIYKALSE
-207 VTGTTVA
+207 TLNVSVA
-214 EVKNMAS
+214 DVKNMAS
-221 QGKITADVY
+221 EGKITAEVY
-230 NQALDS
+230 NKALDS

-498 FSLNPPSIPKF
+498 FSLNPPSIPTF
-509 NVDWY
+509 GVDWY
-514 STGGIFTK
+514 SSGGIFTK
-522 PTIIGG
+522 PTIIGNIG
-528 VGIGDADNGK
+528 VGDADNGK
-538 GRQAEAVLPLEP
+538 GRQAEAVLPLKP
-550 FYKELEAMFIKYNSR
+550 FYQEMESMFIKYSSR
-565 PLYFG
+565 PLYLD
-570 VDGKIFMRGV
+570 VDGKSFLR
-580 ASSKDELDKYDYR
+580 ATAKNKDVWDSYDYR

>member
-40 EDSADSVSGRFSGLG
+40 EDSADSASGRFSGLG

-105 GTEEEAKNMLEDI
+105 GTQEEAKQMLDDI

-145 GQNLFDQLTKFG
+145 GQALFDQLTKFG

-168 SLSEMVR
+168 SLKEMVR

-194 QDRGIPIYKALAE
+194 QDRGIPIFKGLAE
-207 VTGTTVA
+207 VMGVSVA

-221 QGKITADVY
+221 QGKITADIY

-236 IASGTNG
+236 IASTTEG
-243 AMEAQSKTF
+243 AMDKQSKTF
-252 SGMLSTIQDN
+252 SGMLSTIEDN
-262 VVNISQKI
+262 VMNISQKI
-270 IQPIFEKVLE
+270 IQPIFEKVVE
-280 YMPMIIELADNF
+280 YMPKIIDLVDDF
-292 SANLDEGKGVLDSLK
+292 SANLDEGKGILDSIK
-307 EAITTVFG
+307 ESITDVFG
-315 EDTWNKITMATTVV
+315 EDTWNKISMVTTVV

-336 AILKGVMFMS
+336 VILKSVMFIS

-382 AWLASPI
+382 AWLASPV
-389 TWIIA
+389 TWIVA
-394 GIVAVIAIFVL
+394 GIMAVVAVFII

-442 TSKAVNKFNEIKQG
+442 VSKALNKFNEIKQG

-476 GFFNFDWS
+476 GFFNFSWE
-484 LPKIKLPHFNISGK
+484 LPKIKLPHFSIDGK

-528 VGIGDADNGK
+528 VGVGDADNGK

>member
-1 MSDVFR
+1 
-7 LSSSIELDI
+7 
-16 NDVMSGLQQVDRQSE
+16 
-31 ETRDSLENI
+31 
-40 EDSADSVSGRFSGLG
+40 
-55 KMAQSG
+55 
-61 LKVVD
+61 
-66 KWAKI
+66 
-71 GATAVAGLASG
+71 
-82 MIALGIKSN
+82 
-91 ASLETSQVAWTTLL
+91 
-105 GTEEEAKNMLEDI
+105 
-118 TKYAATTPFSKTGVD
+118 
-133 TMAKQLHNAGFE
+133 MAKQLHNAGFE

-162 FGIQED
+162 FGVQED
-168 SLSEMVR
+168 SLKEMVR
-175 QYSQVQMAQVA
+175 QYSQVQMAGTA
-186 YTEDLNIL
+186 YTEDLNII
-194 QDRGIPIYKALAE
+194 QDRGIPIYKALSE
-207 VTGTTVA
+207 TLNVSVA
-214 EVKNMAS
+214 DVKKMAS
-221 QGKITADVY
+221 EGKITAEVY

-270 IQPIFEKVLE
+270 IQPIFGKVIE
-280 YMPMIIELADNF
+280 YMPSLIELADNF
-292 SANLDEGKGVLDSLK
+292 SANLDEGKGILDSLK
-307 EAITTVFG
+307 ESITTVFG
-315 EDTWNKITMATTVV
+315 EDTWNKMTMVTTVV

-336 AILKGVMFMS
+336 TILKGVMFMS

-382 AWLASPI
+382 AWLASPT

-394 GIVAVIAIFVL
+394 GIMAVVAVFIV

-423 VVSSF
+423 TVSVF
-428 KSAKDSVVNGVSDM
+428 NSAKDSVVNGVSDM
-442 TSKAVNKFNEIKQG
+442 ASKALNKFNEIKQG

-476 GFFNFDWS
+476 GFFNFNWE

-509 NVDWY
+509 DVDWY

-528 VGIGDADNGK
+528 VGVGDADNGR

-550 FYKELEAMFIKYNSR
+550 FYKELEAMFMKYSSR
-565 PLYFG
+565 PLYLSI
-570 VDGKIFMRGV
+570 DGKVFMRGV

-593 NPRLTYK
+593 SPRLSYK

>member
-40 EDSADSVSGRFSGLG
+40 EDSTDGVSGRFSGLG

-105 GTEEEAKNMLEDI
+105 GTQEEAKQMLDDI

-133 TMAKQLHNAGFE
+133 AMAKQLHNAGYE

-162 FGIQED
+162 FGVQED
-168 SLSEMVR
+168 SLKEMVR
-175 QYSQVQMAQVA
+175 QYSQVQMAGTA
-186 YTEDLNIL
+186 YTEDLNII
-194 QDRGIPIYKALAE
+194 QDRGIPIYKALSE
-207 VTGTTVA
+207 TLNVSVA
-214 EVKNMAS
+214 DVKNMAS

-292 SANLDEGKGVLDSLK
+292 STNLDEGKGVLDSLK

-498 FSLNPPSIPKF
+498 FSLNPPSIPTF
-509 NVDWY
+509 GVDWY
-514 STGGIFTK
+514 SSGGIFTK
-522 PTIIGG
+522 PTIIGNIG
-528 VGIGDADNGK
+528 VGDADNGK
-538 GRQAEAVLPLEP
+538 GRQAEAVLPLKP
-550 FYKELEAMFIKYNSR
+550 FYQEMESMFIKYSSR
-565 PLYFG
+565 PLYLD
-570 VDGKIFMRGV
+570 VDGKSFLR
-580 ASSKDELDKYDYR
+580 ATAKNKDVWDSYDYR

>member
-315 EDTWNKITMATTVV
+315 EDTWNKIIMATTVV

-394 GIVAVIAIFVL
+394 GIVAEIAIFVL
-405 LWNKCEGFRNFWI
+405 LWNKWKDLGTF
-418 GLWDK
+418 GL
-423 VVSSF
+423 
-428 KSAKDSVVNGVSDM
+428 AYG
-442 TSKAVNKFNEIKQG
+442 
-456 ITDKINGAKD
+456 
-466 AVKSAIDKIK
+466 
-476 GFFNFDWS
+476 
-484 LPKIKLPHFNISGK
+484 IKL
-498 FSLNPPSIPKF
+498 
-509 NVDWY
+509 
-514 STGGIFTK
+514 
-522 PTIIGG
+522 
-528 VGIGDADNGK
+528 
-538 GRQAEAVLPLEP
+538 
-550 FYKELEAMFIKYNSR
+550 
-565 PLYFG
+565 
-570 VDGKIFMRGV
+570 
-580 ASSKDELDKYDYR
+580 
-593 NPRLTYK
+593 

>member
-1 MSDVFR
+1 
-7 LSSSIELDI
+7 
-16 NDVMSGLQQVDRQSE
+16 
-31 ETRDSLENI
+31 
-40 EDSADSVSGRFSGLG
+40 
-55 KMAQSG
+55 
-61 LKVVD
+61 
-66 KWAKI
+66 
-71 GATAVAGLASG
+71 
-82 MIALGIKSN
+82 
-91 ASLETSQVAWTTLL
+91 
-105 GTEEEAKNMLEDI
+105 
-118 TKYAATTPFSKTGVD
+118 
-133 TMAKQLHNAGFE
+133 
-145 GQNLFDQLTKFG
+145 
-157 NMGSA
+157 
-162 FGIQED
+162 
-168 SLSEMVR
+168 MVR

-194 QDRGIPIYKALAE
+194 QDRGIPIFKGLAE
-207 VTGTTVA
+207 VMGVSVA

-221 QGKITADVY
+221 QGKITADIY

-236 IASGTNG
+236 IASTTEG
-243 AMEAQSKTF
+243 AMDKQSKTF

-262 VVNISQKI
+262 VINISQKI
-270 IQPIFEKVLE
+270 IQPLFEKILQ
-280 YMPMIIELADNF
+280 YMPLVIDLADNF
-292 SANLDEGKGVLDSLK
+292 SANLDEGKGILDSLK
-307 EAITTVFG
+307 EAVTSVFG
-315 EDTWNKITMATTVV
+315 EDTWNKIIMITTVV

-336 AILKGVMFMS
+336 TILKGVMFMS

-382 AWLASPI
+382 AWLASPT

-394 GIVAVIAIFVL
+394 GIMAVVAVFVV

-418 GLWDK
+418 GLWGTIK
-423 VVSSF
+423 TSF
-428 KSAKDSVVNGVSDM
+428 GSAKDWVVNGVTDM
-442 TSKAVNKFNEIKQG
+442 ASKAKNKFNELKQG

-476 GFFNFDWS
+476 GFFNFNWE

-509 NVDWY
+509 DVDWY

-528 VGIGDADNGK
+528 VGVGDADNGR

-550 FYKELEAMFIKYNSR
+550 FYKELEAMFMKYSSR
-565 PLYFG
+565 ALYLSI
-570 VDGKIFMRGV
+570 DGKVFMRGV

-593 NPRLTYK
+593 SPRLSYK